1 MSGDSCDTGLQTSS
15 CTSER
20 DAGIVEDEHTMCG
33 LSDLVSS
40 CLSKASGSGN
50 RLSTAQ
56 QPQPF
61 LRASLFTG
69 IPPTIR
75 FYTKGTK
82 VSKPN
87 KKITSR
93 LTWCHNSLLPIVMR
107 HCLAASHFTIV
118 DESLFYIGYWGRHL
132 KSNRLWMHIEKQQ
145 RRLGENIYGIMP
157 KTYLLPKD
165 YEHMCNYLAASPANH
180 VIIKPPASAR
190 GTGISV
196 TRKVKDIPEKT
207 HLVAQHYVDRPLTI
221 NGAKFDLRLYA
232 YVPSLEPLR
241 IYIYEEGLVR
251 FASVP

>member
-1 MSGDSCDTGLQTSS
+1 
-15 CTSER
+15 
-20 DAGIVEDEHTMCG
+20 MCG

-132 KSNRLWMHIEKQQ
+132 KSSQYRAL
-145 RRLGENIYGIMP
+145 
-157 KTYLLPKD
+157 
-165 YEHMCNYLAASPANH
+165 
-180 VIIKPPASAR
+180 KPHQKPASAR